1 MQTEALG
8 RPGGYKMW
16 KKWDKIILTSVLAFG
31 LALVAWYFVW
41 GAWSPDADRII
52 IKVHG
57 ETYKIIRIDEI
68 KYGEVIEIKTKYG
81 YNMIEMTKEG
91 IRIIDADC
99 SNHTCIKQGAINRPG
114 ASLVC
119 VPNYLT
125 VTLAGR
131 DEGVD
136 TIAH

>member
-1 MQTEALG
+1 MEDLAQQ
-8 RPGGYKMW
+8 GGYKMF
-16 KKWDKIILTSVLAFG
+16 KKWDKIILSSVLLCG
-31 LALVAWYFVW
+31 LLLAVWYFVQGAW
-41 GAWSPDADRII
+41 GASFDRII

-68 KYGEVIEIKTKYG
+68 KYGELIEIKTKYG

-91 IRIIDADC
+91 IRIVDADC
-99 SNHTCIKQGAINRPG
+99 FNHTCIHQGAINRPG

-125 VTLAGR
+125 VTLAGGN
-131 DEGVD
+131 EGVD
-136 TIAH
+136 TVAH